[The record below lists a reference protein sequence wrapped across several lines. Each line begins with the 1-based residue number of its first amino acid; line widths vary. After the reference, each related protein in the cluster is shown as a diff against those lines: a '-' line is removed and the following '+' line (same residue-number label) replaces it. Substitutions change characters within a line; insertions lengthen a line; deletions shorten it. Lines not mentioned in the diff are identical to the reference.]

1 MIGKVRLPVEET
13 GVDITEYSHN
23 NKVFWYSSFLI

>member
-23 NKVFWYSSFLI
+23 NKVF